1 MTKRVF
7 YIECSAPVWHT
18 IGRHCFEQAGWLPA
32 LWTASPSDAAAIA
45 AINPDVH
52 FIPST
57 DAALGLPAANAPWD
71 LPALEPTLLKALAFN
86 ESIALHMMDR
96 MDPGCGAGFTHD
108 QRRRHYHVL
117 LRYWLGAILALR
129 PDLIVFSIAPHIVF
143 DYVLFSLAKQ
153 LGIPTLMFER
163 LGLPGRVFPVADYDQ
178 GSPALRS
185 WRETT
190 PPAAIEDLPAPFQSW
205 LRDAFAGGSAMP
217 ANFARKLE
225 RYQLNSGAQLPSL
238 THSILHEVKRS
249 LVLLKRSGHGSTPNS
264 YLRSARFPHG
274 RAGQL
279 ETFVSRVKG
288 ILFKRALTRLHDALA
303 RQPEGDEKFV
313 FLALHYQPERA
324 TVPMGGA
331 FGDQT
336 LIVDLLA
343 SALPP
348 GWKLYVKEHPWQ
360 LQPFGRGEV
369 QRSAAFYAQI
379 YRHPSVVLL
388 PRGMPSAQ
396 LVRSAQAVATVT
408 GSVGWDALCAGVPV
422 LLFGAAWYQ
431 HGPGA
436 MRIEDRAGL
445 AAQLA
450 SIAAG
455 QKPHREEVVTFVSA
469 LARLCV
475 PGVLEANVEAVE
487 ELDEAEVAP
496 GMAEAL
502 IAATEPDGS
511 PTPGRSAP

>member
-7 YIECSAPVWHT
+7 FVECSGPVWHS
-18 IGRHCFEQAGWLPA
+18 ISRHCLEQAGWLPA
-32 LWTASPSDAAAIA
+32 LWTASPSDARAVA

-57 DAALGLPAANAPWD
+57 DAALGLPAANAPWE
-71 LPALEPTLLKALAFN
+71 LPPLEPTLLKALAFN

-108 QRRRHYHVL
+108 ERRRHYHAL
-117 LRYWLGAILALR
+117 LRYWLGAIHALR

-143 DYVLFSLAKQ
+143 DYVLYALAKQ

-163 LGLPGRVFPVADYDQ
+163 LGLPGWVFPVADYDQ
-178 GSPALRS
+178 GSLALRS
-185 WRETT
+185 WLDAHTA
-190 PPAAIEDLPAPFQSW
+190 AAIEDIPAPFQPW
-205 LRDAFAGGSAMP
+205 LRNAFEGGSAVP

-225 RYQLNSGAQLPSL
+225 RYQLNSRAELPSL
-238 THSILHEVKRS
+238 AHSVLHEVKRA
-249 LVLLKRSGHGSTPNS
+249 LVLFKRSARGSAPNS

-274 RAGQL
+274 RAGHL
-279 ETFVSRVKG
+279 ETFLSRLKG
-288 ILFKRALTRLHDALA
+288 ILFKRNLTRLHDSLV
-303 RQPEGDEKFV
+303 RQPDDNEKFV

-331 FGDQT
+331 FGDQS

-379 YRHPSVVLL
+379 CRHPLVVLL
-388 PRGMPSAQ
+388 PRGVPSAQ
-396 LVRSAQAVATVT
+396 MVRAAQAVATVT

-431 HGPGA
+431 HCPGVLQ
-436 MRIEDRAGL
+436 IEGRAAL
-445 AAQLA
+445 AGHLATIAQ
-450 SIAAG
+450 G
-455 QKPHREEVVTFVSA
+455 EKPRPEEVTAFVSA
-469 LARLCV
+469 LSKVCV
-475 PGVLEANVEAVE
+475 PGVLEASIEAVDD
-487 ELDEAEVAP
+487 LDEAALAS
-496 GMAEAL
+496 GMAGAL
-502 IAATEPDGS
+502 IEAAQNGDLPAS
-511 PTPGRSAP
+511 RRIAQ